1 MRRESPQPSTRGER
15 PRRGVILA
23 VWATLMALSVLV
35 VARAHYRADL
45 SAFLPRSPSP
55 IQQLLVRQISS
66 GVTARLI
73 LIGIGGGTPQSRA
86 AVSRALATRLGTS
99 ADFVLVQNGA
109 EGGSQ
114 REQRFAFEHRYLL
127 SDDVDAARF
136 SAAGLHQAIQASL
149 ALMASP
155 AGLLL
160 RPLFER
166 DPTGETLQVIDQLA
180 GGYQPR
186 RQEGVWSSR
195 AGDRALL
202 LAETRASGADTD
214 AQERA
219 VARIR
224 AAFTAAAAMAGG
236 PAGTASPR
244 ATALSLLLSGPGVFS
259 VQARA
264 TIKGEAV
271 RLSLISTALIA
282 MLLLAAYRS
291 PATLL
296 LGLLPVLCGAI
307 AGIAAVSLGFGV
319 VHGITLGFGI
329 TLIGESVDY
338 PVYLFVQSRGRD
350 LHAVLWPTIT
360 LGALTSIC
368 GFASLLPS
376 AFVGLAQL
384 GLYSVCG
391 LAVAAAIT
399 RWVLPLLL
407 PARLSMADLAPL
419 GTRAA
424 RVLSHVR
431 LSWSAVA
438 ALAVL
443 AVVIL
448 VHQRAQLWNRD
459 LAALSP
465 IPAAALRLDGQMRSD
480 LGAPDVSDLVLIESA
495 SEQSALQAAE
505 AVGRRLDALVDAGA
519 LAGYDTPARYLPSLA
534 TQQTRL
540 ASLPDEAT
548 LRSRLAAGTADLG
561 LAPHALDGFV
571 QAVGAARRAGP
582 ITRASLGDTALGLT
596 VDATLWSQAA
606 QWRAI
611 LPLHRPAG
619 HDIDLSRVRAALV
632 GAARDAQV
640 QIFNTRQQSDAM
652 YAQYLHAALR
662 LSGLGLAAIVVL
674 LALTLRS
681 ARRVLRVMAPLLLAV
696 LAVTAG
702 FAVLQVPLTLLHLI
716 GLLLIVAIG
725 SNYALFFDRSAA
737 VHERAELPRMLA
749 SLLLANASTVLG
761 FCVLAFS
768 SVPVLNALGRTVAP
782 GTLLALLLAAAL
794 APRELLAA
802 GERAPRSADG
812 H

>member
-1 MRRESPQPSTRGER
+1 MNRAS
-15 PRRGVILA
+15 PRRGIILGVWAALLA
-23 VWATLMALSVLV
+23 VSALL

-55 IQQLLVRQISS
+55 IQQLLVRQLSS
-66 GVTARLI
+66 GVASRLI
-73 LIGIGGGTPQSRA
+73 LIGIGGGTRETRA
-86 AVSRALATRLGTS
+86 AASRALAMRLAGS
-99 ADFVLVQNGA
+99 PAFVLVQNGT
-109 EGGSQ
+109 EGSSQ

-127 SDDVDAARF
+127 SDEVDAARF
-136 SAAGLHQAIQASL
+136 SSAGLRQAIEASL

-166 DPTGETLQVIDQLA
+166 DPTGETLQVVDQLTS
-180 GGYQPR
+180 GYQPHR
-186 RQEGVWSSR
+186 EQGVWSSR
-195 AGDRALL
+195 TGDQALL

-214 AQERA
+214 AQERDLSL
-219 VARIR
+219 IR
-224 AAFTAAAAMAGG
+224 AAFTASA
-236 PAGTASPR
+236 
-244 ATALSLLLSGPGVFS
+244 ATAATPHGTPLHLIMSGPGVFS

-271 RLSLISTALIA
+271 RLSLISTVLIA
-282 MLLLAAYRS
+282 TLLLAAYRS
-291 PATLL
+291 VTTLL
-296 LGLLPVLCGAI
+296 LGLLPVLCGAL
-307 AGIAAVSLGFGV
+307 AGIAAVSVGFGV

-338 PVYLFVQSRGRD
+338 PVYLFVQSRGHD

-384 GLYSVCG
+384 GLYSICG

-407 PARLSMADLAPL
+407 PARLSMADLAAI
-419 GTRAA
+419 GARAA
-424 RVLSHVR
+424 RALSHLR
-431 LSWSAVA
+431 LPWGVA
-438 ALAVL
+438 GALVVL

-448 VHQRAQLWNRD
+448 VHQRAVLWNRD

-465 IPAAALRLDGQMRSD
+465 IPAAALRLDGQMRAD
-480 LGAPDVSDLVLIESA
+480 LGAPDVSDLVLIESDG
-495 SEQSALQAAE
+495 EQPTLE
-505 AVGRRLDALVDAGA
+505 AVEAVSARLDRLVDAGVI
-519 LAGYDTPARYLPSLA
+519 AGYDSPARFLPSLT
-534 TQQTRL
+534 TQQARL
-540 ASLPDEAT
+540 TSLPDAAT
-548 LRSRLAAGTADLG
+548 LKSRLAAATADLG

-571 QAVGAARRAGP
+571 QDVEAARRAGP
-582 ITRASLGDTALGLT
+582 ITRQSLGDSALGLT
-596 VDATLWSQAA
+596 VDATLWSQGD
-606 QWRAI
+606 QWRAV
-611 LPLHRPAG
+611 LPLHPPPG
-619 HDIDLSRVRAALV
+619 HDIDLSRVRAALA
-632 GAARDAQV
+632 GASGGARVQV
-640 QIFNTRQQSDAM
+640 FNTREQSDAM
-652 YAQYLHAALR
+652 YEEYLNAALR

-681 ARRVLRVMAPLLLAV
+681 ARRVLRVLAPLLLAV

-716 GLLLIVAIG
+716 GLLLIVAVG
-725 SNYALFFDRSAA
+725 SNYALFFDRSA
-737 VHERAELPRMLA
+737 VMHERAELPRMLA

-802 GERAPRSADG
+802 PGSAVHADER
-812 H
+812 

>member
-1 MRRESPQPSTRGER
+1 MSRATAQPVALGQSAHRGIILT
-15 PRRGVILA
+15 VWAALLA
-23 VWATLMALSVLV
+23 VSALL

-55 IQQLLVRQISS
+55 VQQLLVRQLSS
-66 GVTARLI
+66 GVASRLV
-73 LIGIGGGTPQSRA
+73 LIGIGGGTPETRA
-86 AVSRALATRLGTS
+86 ATSRALATKLAGS
-99 ADFVLVQNGA
+99 AAFVLVQNGT
-109 EGGSQ
+109 EGSSQ

-127 SDDVDAARF
+127 SDEVDAARF
-136 SAAGLHQAIQASL
+136 SSAGLHEAIEASL

-166 DPTGETLQVIDQLA
+166 DPTGETLQVIDQLT
-180 GGYQPR
+180 GGYQPHR
-186 RQEGVWSSR
+186 EHGVWGSR
-195 AGDRALL
+195 AGDQALL

-214 AQERA
+214 AQEHDLSL
-219 VARIR
+219 VR
-224 AAFTAAAAMAGG
+224 AAFTAA
-236 PAGTASPR
+236 TRASA
-244 ATALSLLLSGPGVFS
+244 ATAHGMPLHLVMSGPGVFS

-271 RLSLISTALIA
+271 RLSLISTVLITT
-282 MLLLAAYRS
+282 LLLAAYRS
-291 PATLL
+291 VTTLL
-296 LGLLPVLCGAI
+296 LGLLPVVCGAL
-307 AGIAAVSLGFGV
+307 AGIAAVAVGFGV

-338 PVYLFVQSRGRD
+338 PVYLFVQSRGHD

-384 GLYSVCG
+384 GLYSICG

-407 PARLSMADLAPL
+407 PARLSMADLAAL
-419 GTRAA
+419 GSRAA
-424 RVLSHVR
+424 RALSHVR
-431 LSWSAVA
+431 LTWSAVA
-438 ALAVL
+438 ALVVL

-448 VHQRAQLWNRD
+448 IHQRAVLWNRD

-465 IPAAALRLDGQMRSD
+465 IPAAALRLDGQMRAD

-495 SEQSALQAAE
+495 GEQATLGTVE
-505 AVGRRLDALVDAGA
+505 AVGARLDGLVDAGVI
-519 LAGYDTPARYLPSLA
+519 AGYDSPARYLPSLA
-534 TQQTRL
+534 TQRARL
-540 ASLPDEAT
+540 ASLPDAST
-548 LRSRLAAGTADLG
+548 LKSRLAAATADLG
-561 LAPHALDGFV
+561 LAPHALDGFEQDV
-571 QAVGAARRAGP
+571 EAARRAGP
-582 ITRASLGDTALGLT
+582 ITRQSLGDSALGLT
-596 VDATLWSQAA
+596 VDATLWSQGG
-606 QWRAI
+606 QWRAV
-611 LPLHRPAG
+611 LPLHPPPG
-619 HDIDLSRVRAALV
+619 HDIDLTRVRAALA
-632 GAARDAQV
+632 GAAGGARVQV
-640 QIFNTRQQSDAM
+640 FNTRQQSDAM
-652 YAQYLHAALR
+652 YEEYLNAALR

-681 ARRVLRVMAPLLLAV
+681 ARRVLRVLAPLLLAV

-716 GLLLIVAIG
+716 GLLLIVAVG

-737 VHERAELPRMLA
+737 MHERAELPRMLA

-802 GERAPRSADG
+802 PAAAPAHGR
-812 H
+812 

>member
-1 MRRESPQPSTRGER
+1 MSRASAGPIGIGER
-15 PRRGVILA
+15 AHRGIILTVWAALLA
-23 VWATLMALSVLV
+23 VSALL

-55 IQQLLVRQISS
+55 IQQLLVRQLSS
-66 GVTARLI
+66 GVTSRLI
-73 LIGIGGGTPQSRA
+73 LIGIGGGTAQTRA
-86 AVSRALATRLGTS
+86 AASRALATSLAGS
-99 ADFVLVQNGA
+99 PAFVLVQNGTEA
-109 EGGSQ
+109 SSE

-136 SAAGLHQAIQASL
+136 RAAGLHQAIEASL

-160 RPLFER
+160 RPLFEH
-166 DPTGETLQVIDQLA
+166 DPTGETLQVVDQLT
-180 GGYQPR
+180 GGYQPHR
-186 RQEGVWSSR
+186 EQGVWSSR
-195 AGDRALL
+195 AGDQALL
-202 LAETRASGADTD
+202 LAETSASGADTD
-214 AQERA
+214 AQERDLSL
-219 VARIR
+219 VR
-224 AAFTAAAAMAGG
+224 AAFTAA
-236 PAGTASPR
+236 TAHDTP
-244 ATALSLLLSGPGVFS
+244 LHLIMSGPGVFS

-271 RLSLISTALIA
+271 RLSLISTILITL
-282 MLLLAAYRS
+282 LLLAAYRS
-291 PATLL
+291 VATLL
-296 LGLLPVLCGAI
+296 LGLLPVLCGAL
-307 AGIAAVSLGFGV
+307 AGIAAVAVGFGV

-338 PVYLFVQSRGRD
+338 PVYLFVQSRGHD

-384 GLYSVCG
+384 GLYSICG
-391 LAVAAAIT
+391 LTVAAAVT

-407 PARLSMADLAPL
+407 PARLSMADLAAL
-419 GTRAA
+419 GARAA
-424 RVLSHVR
+424 RALAHVR
-431 LSWSAVA
+431 LPWSAVG
-438 ALAVL
+438 ALVVL

-448 VHQRAQLWNRD
+448 VHQRAVLWNRD

-465 IPAAALRLDGQMRSD
+465 IPVAALRQDGQMRAD

-495 SEQSALQAAE
+495 GEQPTLE
-505 AVGRRLDALVDAGA
+505 AVEAVDARLDGLVDAGVI
-519 LAGYDTPARYLPSLA
+519 AGYDSPARYLPSLA
-534 TQQTRL
+534 TQRSRL
-540 ASLPDEAT
+540 ASLPDAAT
-548 LRSRLAAGTADLG
+548 LQRRLAAATADLG

-571 QAVGAARRAGP
+571 EDVEAARRAGP
-582 ITRASLGDTALGLT
+582 ITRQSLGDSALGLT
-596 VDATLWSQAA
+596 VDATLWSQTG
-606 QWRAI
+606 QWRAV
-611 LPLHRPAG
+611 LPLHQPPG
-619 HDIDLSRVRAALV
+619 HDIDLTRVRAAIAGIPG
-632 GAARDAQV
+632 GARVQV
-640 QIFNTRQQSDAM
+640 FNTRQQSDAM
-652 YAQYLHAALR
+652 YEEYLNAALR

-681 ARRVLRVMAPLLLAV
+681 ARRVLRVLAPLLLAV

-702 FAVLQVPLTLLHLI
+702 FAVLRVQLTLLHLI
-716 GLLLIVAIG
+716 GLLLIVAVG

-737 VHERAELPRMLA
+737 MHERAELPRMLA

-794 APRELLAA
+794 APRELLRAPAA
-802 GERAPRSADG
+802 GAQG
-812 H
+812 HAHGR